1 MQRLRQ
7 LMLVLLGLAL
17 VGVQGCH
24 GLSASAWLDE
34 GPFRRE
40 NSNQLTPR
48 KLGIIVNQ
56 RDPLSVQIGEYYQ
69 AQRDVPPE
77 NVIRVEFDPNQP
89 VLPVSAFQTLWTTV
103 QAQTP
108 NRVQAYALT
117 WAQPY
122 RVGCMSITAA
132 FTFGFDESFCAKG
145 CEATALSPYFNSEHP
160 NPADTLQIRPTM
172 TLAAT
177 SFDTARELIERG
189 LAADNTNPTG
199 TAYLMHTRDQARN
212 VRSALYPEIQTQ
224 LGSWFDMQV
233 VDGNQLTG
241 RLDVMFYFTG
251 LVQVPGLDSNQ
262 YLPGAV
268 ADHLTSFGGRLTD
281 SPQMSSL
288 RWLEVGATGSYG
300 TVVEPCNFPQKFPH
314 PGVLMAHYLNGDT
327 LIEAYWKSV
336 LMPGQGIFIGEPLA
350 RPFTPER
357 DKF

>member
-1 MQRLRQ
+1 
-7 LMLVLLGLAL
+7 
-17 VGVQGCH
+17 
-24 GLSASAWLDE
+24 
-34 GPFRRE
+34 
-40 NSNQLTPR
+40 
-48 KLGIIVNQ
+48 
-56 RDPLSVQIGEYYQ
+56 
-69 AQRDVPPE
+69 
-77 NVIRVEFDPNQP
+77 
-89 VLPVSAFQTLWTTV
+89 
-103 QAQTP
+103 
-108 NRVQAYALT
+108 
-117 WAQPY
+117 
-122 RVGCMSITAA
+122 
-132 FTFGFDESFCAKG
+132 
-145 CEATALSPYFNSEHP
+145 
-160 NPADTLQIRPTM
+160 
-172 TLAAT
+172 
-177 SFDTARELIERG
+177 
-189 LAADNTNPTG
+189 
-199 TAYLMHTRDQARN
+199 
-212 VRSALYPEIQTQ
+212 
-224 LGSWFDMQV
+224 MQV